1 MKHFNDYHALARQI
15 LELVGGPSNVI
26 SVNHCQ
32 TRLRFVLRNEALADT
47 EALQQLDGVLTVVRR
62 GGQYM
67 VVVGSQVPQVYATLM
82 ESGLSAALPVQVPPG
97 KAFLSTITGVFGP
110 ILGVMSATGI
120 LKGVLLLLASLG
132 LMNTDGGAWRVL
144 YGLADSLFYFL
155 PVLLGYTAALHFDL
169 DPFVGLLLG
178 LTLCYPDLT
187 QLGDGIQFL
196 GMPIQLPSSGS
207 YTTSVLPVLFAVWFA
222 SKLAKLLAPRLP
234 DTIRSFTLP
243 LATLLVT
250 VPATFLVI
258 GPVSAGLSEFLA
270 QWLEWLYHLSP
281 AAAGTAIGGL
291 WQLMVMFGLHWT
303 ATPLTISHYST
314 LGYDFLLPAMYGTTF
329 AQTAAAAAVCLKT
342 RDKHTRR
349 LGAAAVFSGLAGITE
364 PAMYGITLPRRLP
377 FTLSC
382 VGAAITGG
390 YLGWA
395 GVYSYQISGQGVFG
409 LTGYID
415 PATGSLAGMGQ
426 ALIGVGLGMA
436 FAFVSTLFL
445 YHEPNKE
452 QPADRELLASPMA
465 GQLLPL
471 EQVADGAFSAGVLGP
486 GCAIRPSEG
495 RVAAPAAGRVLNLS
509 PTGHA
514 IGLACDNGAEVLIH
528 VGLDTA
534 RAGHAF
540 QLHVE
545 EGQQVLPGQLLMEF
559 DLAALTARG
568 LDLTTPV
575 VVTNSEAFDRVVCAA
590 EAGANV
596 ALSAPLLRLIP
607 KSGQNCPEPG

>member
-15 LELVGGPSNVI
+15 LQLVGGPSNVI

-47 EALQQLDGVLTVVRR
+47 AALQQLDGVLTVVRR

-67 VVVGSQVPQVYATLM
+67 VVVGSQVPQVYAALM
-82 ESGLSAALPVQVPPG
+82 ESGLSAALPGQVSPG

-132 LMNTDGGAWRVL
+132 LMNTSGGAWRVL

-187 QLGDGIQFL
+187 QLEDGIQFL

-222 SKLAKLLAPRLP
+222 SRLAKLLAPRLP

-349 LGAAAVFSGLAGITE
+349 LGAA
-364 PAMYGITLPRRLP
+364 
-377 FTLSC
+377 
-382 VGAAITGG
+382 ITGG

-436 FAFVSTLFL
+436 FAFVSTLLL
-445 YHEPNKE
+445 YHEPNAE
-452 QPADRELLASPMA
+452 LPADRDLLASPMA
-465 GQLLPL
+465 GQVLPL
-471 EQVADGAFSAGVLGP
+471 EQVADGAFRAGVLGP

-514 IGLACDNGAEVLIH
+514 IGLSCDNGAEVLIH

-575 VVTNSEAFDRVVCAA
+575 VVTNSEAFDGVLCAA
-590 EAGANV
+590 ESGANV

-607 KSGQNCPEPG
+607 KSGQNRPEPG

>member
-15 LELVGGPSNVI
+15 LQLVGGPSNVI

-47 EALQQLDGVLTVVRR
+47 AALQQLDGVLTVVRR

-67 VVVGSQVPQVYATLM
+67 VVVGSQVPQVYAALM
-82 ESGLSAALPVQVPPG
+82 ESGLSAALPGQVSPG

-132 LMNTDGGAWRVL
+132 LMNTSGGAWRVL

-187 QLGDGIQFL
+187 QLEDGIQFL

-222 SKLAKLLAPRLP
+222 SRLAKLLAPRLP

-303 ATPLTISHYST
+303 ATP
-314 LGYDFLLPAMYGTTF
+314 
-329 AQTAAAAAVCLKT
+329 
-342 RDKHTRR
+342 
-349 LGAAAVFSGLAGITE
+349 
-364 PAMYGITLPRRLP
+364 
-377 FTLSC
+377 
-382 VGAAITGG
+382 
-390 YLGWA
+390 
-395 GVYSYQISGQGVFG
+395 
-409 LTGYID
+409 
-415 PATGSLAGMGQ
+415 
-426 ALIGVGLGMA
+426 
-436 FAFVSTLFL
+436 
-445 YHEPNKE
+445 
-452 QPADRELLASPMA
+452 SP
-465 GQLLPL
+465 
-471 EQVADGAFSAGVLGP
+471 
-486 GCAIRPSEG
+486 
-495 RVAAPAAGRVLNLS
+495 S
-509 PTGHA
+509 PT
-514 IGLACDNGAEVLIH
+514 
-528 VGLDTA
+528 
-534 RAGHAF
+534 
-540 QLHVE
+540 
-545 EGQQVLPGQLLMEF
+545 
-559 DLAALTARG
+559 
-568 LDLTTPV
+568 
-575 VVTNSEAFDRVVCAA
+575 
-590 EAGANV
+590 
-596 ALSAPLLRLIP
+596 IP
-607 KSGQNCPEPG
+607 P